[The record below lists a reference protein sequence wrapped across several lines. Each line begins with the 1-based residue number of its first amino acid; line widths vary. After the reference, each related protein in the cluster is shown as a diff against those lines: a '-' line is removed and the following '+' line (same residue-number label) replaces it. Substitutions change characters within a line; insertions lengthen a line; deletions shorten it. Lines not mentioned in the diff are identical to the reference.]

1 MTLYE
6 TTHEVINSNIGANT
20 KDILLATLAS
30 YLLLLIMIWSIMDK
44 ELNKFKLENIPYK
57 F

>member
-1 MTLYE
+1 MTLFA
-6 TTHEVINSNIGANT
+6 TTHDVINSNIGANSM
-20 KDILLATLAS
+20 DILLATLAS